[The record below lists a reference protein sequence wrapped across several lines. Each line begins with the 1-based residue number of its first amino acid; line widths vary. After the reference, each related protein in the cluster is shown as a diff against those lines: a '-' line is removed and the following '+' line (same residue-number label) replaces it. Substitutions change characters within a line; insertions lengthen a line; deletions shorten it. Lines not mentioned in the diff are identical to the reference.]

1 MKRQILV
8 FSCLLL
14 SFVAVADDVQTVTIG
29 DASVD
34 KTVRQITFSGDD
46 VILHF
51 TDNTT
56 ATEDMGV
63 EVKIAFELSATYLES
78 INAQLSTFNSQR
90 VYDLRGRYMGESLD
104 GLRAGVYIMNGKK
117 VVIK

>member
-29 DASVD
+29 DAPVD

-46 VILHF
+46 ITLLF
-51 TDNTT
+51 SDNSTQT
-56 ATEDMGV
+56 ADMDD
-63 EVKIAFELSATYLES
+63 EVKITFKLSTTNLES

-104 GLRAGVYIMNGKK
+104 GLRAGVYIVNGKK

>member
-14 SFVAVADDVQTVTIG
+14 SLVAVADDVQTVTIG

-78 INAQLSTFNSQR
+78 INAQRSTLNSQR
-90 VYDLRGRYMGESLD
+90 VYNLRGQYMGESLD